1 MANVQ
6 AQFEAFHGEI
16 KLRRFSENQILR
28 EKRDIIREKL
38 RERLPGVFRAHGE
51 VSPAFC
57 FRDQGSY
64 EIGTGTKPLDEDYDI
79 DQGIYFLV
87 STSDYPDPVVLKERV
102 FEALDGHTHD
112 VRIRRPCV
120 TVFYSLNNEAIYH
133 VDLAVYSDGS
143 MNADDKDRL
152 AKGRQNSDE
161 EYRVWEVS
169 DPQGLADAIFARF
182 EGNDRKQFRRVVRYL
197 KRWKDENFPGEGH
210 AAPLGISLTV
220 AVYEHLQPSYSDKVA
235 GLADDGAALRA
246 LLDAVTDGFTWA
258 WDNDERKLVRRLAIQ
273 LPVEP
278 WNDLFEQMTVKQM
291 EALEDK
297 LKGLRDALAAAA
309 EEVDP
314 VEACKVLRSVFGES
328 FPVPKAEETAKRH
341 APAIVSSSS
350 SA

>member
-6 AQFEAFHGEI
+6 PQFEAFHDGI
-16 KLRRFSENQILR
+16 KLRRFKENQILR
-28 EKRDIIREKL
+28 DKRDIIRGQL
-38 RERLPGVFRAHGE
+38 NERLPTVFEAHGE
-51 VSPAFC
+51 SCPIFS

-64 EIGTGTKPLDEDYDI
+64 EIGTGIKPLDEDYDI

-87 STSDYPDPVVLKERV
+87 ATLEYPDPVVPKERV
-102 FEALDGHTHD
+102 FEALYGHTHD

-120 TVFYSLNNEAIYH
+120 TVFYSLDDEPIYH

-143 MNADDKDRL
+143 VNADGKDHL
-152 AKGRQNSDE
+152 AKGRQNSDKK
-161 EYRVWEVS
+161 YRAWEVS

-197 KRWKDENFPGEGH
+197 KRWKDENFSSQGN
-210 AAPLGISLTV
+210 AAPLGIGLTV
-220 AVYEHLQPSYSDKVA
+220 ASYEHLQPSYTDRLA
-235 GLADDGAALRA
+235 GLPDDRAALRA
-246 LLDAVTDGFTWA
+246 LVDAVINRFTFV
-258 WDNDERKLVRRLAIQ
+258 WDNDEQKVVRRLAIY

-278 WNDLFEQMTVKQM
+278 WNDLFEQMTSEQM
-291 EALEDK
+291 KALEDK
-297 LKGLRDALAAAA
+297 LMALRNALDTAV

-314 VEACKVLRSVFGES
+314 VEACKVLRSVLGES